1 MATTQNKITTISIR
15 ALDEQLTLIDIAAFC
30 LKKTRTEFM
39 LEVACQ
45 EAIKILLYQQIFL
58 TNEESYNTFYT
69 LLETPVAG
77 NEALHHLLNQQA
89 PWEN

>member
-1 MATTQNKITTISIR
+1 
-15 ALDEQLTLIDIAAFC
+15 
-30 LKKTRTEFM
+30 M

-45 EAIKILLYQQIFL
+45 EAIKILLDQQIFL
-58 TNEESYNTFYT
+58 ANEGSYNTFYT